1 MVIKFKIQSFI
12 KINSCELVFLAIL
25 FALVTINFI
34 NPMQICWILYVIIA
48 IVVIRSLQFKE
59 YVSNIIID
67 DQYFY
72 IEYKFLGIKTNKLK
86 ILRSDIQKVLIR
98 INSKDE
104 KLNLKLSGSGCGT
117 GTTGNFCES
126 DINII
131 TKNKNINFN
140 VYPYPNFK
148 LCNYDFIFKILD
160 NKDLFPN
167 LSLKLVGNSKFTYS
181 DVEYYKK
188 YGKRKSYFLCEMQ
201 NPKTREQF
209 KLMFWTFL
217 IVGSFFLIYIIL
229 LQYYNS

>member
-1 MVIKFKIQSFI
+1 M
-12 KINSCELVFLAIL
+12 VFLAIL

-34 NPMQICWILYVIIA
+34 NPMQNCWILYLIIA
-48 IVVIRSLQFKE
+48 IVIIRSLQFKE

-104 KLNLKLSGSGCGT
+104 KLHLKLTDSGCGI

-140 VYPYPNFK
+140 V
-148 LCNYDFIFKILD
+148 
-160 NKDLFPN
+160 
-167 LSLKLVGNSKFTYS
+167 
-181 DVEYYKK
+181 
-188 YGKRKSYFLCEMQ
+188 
-201 NPKTREQF
+201 
-209 KLMFWTFL
+209 
-217 IVGSFFLIYIIL
+217 
-229 LQYYNS
+229 